1 MSTGKKLAI
10 SFTGVLVLAVAA
22 FFVVPTALGFEAEGP
37 PQLVVGDRAS
47 DAIAVVLERGSDLE
61 LPEVDRSVEVGSPV
75 SLEEIAGE
83 WALVS
88 DSVAGY
94 RVFKDFV
101 GASEFEAVGRTS
113 SVFGDLTIEGAAVT
127 EALFSVDI
135 ASVTSDDDR
144 RDAEFRGPVLNAAA
158 FPFANFRL
166 TSPIPLGDVPTSGE
180 LNTVAATGELTLKG
194 VTNEVAFEVTTRLVD
209 DQVQVAGSID
219 VEFSDYDIEPPT
231 TPVIVVRD
239 SGVIEFSLFFEMASN
254 LSLIHI

>member
-1 MSTGKKLAI
+1 MTTGKKLAI
-10 SFTGVLVLAVAA
+10 SFAAVLVLAIAA
-22 FFVVPTALGFEAEGP
+22 FFIVPTTLGLEAEGP
-37 PQLVVGDRAS
+37 PELVVGDRAS
-47 DAIAVVLERGSDLE
+47 EAIAAVLERGSDVA
-61 LPEVDRSVEVGSPV
+61 LPEAQQPVEVGSPV
-75 SLEEIAGE
+75 SLDEIAGE
-83 WALVS
+83 WTIVS

-135 ASVTSDDDR
+135 ATVTSDDDR

-166 TSPIPLGDVPTSGE
+166 TSPIALGDVPTSGE
-180 LNTVAATGELTLKG
+180 QNTVMATGELTLKG
-194 VTNEVAFEVTTRLVD
+194 VSNEVAFDVTTRLVD

-219 VEFSDYDIEPPT
+219 IEFSDYDIEPPT

-239 SGVIEFSLFFEMASN
+239 SGVIEFSLFFEKAGA
-254 LSLIHI
+254 